1 MRRLLRYDDG
11 LWGTFWIAGMGV
23 LLAWDLAFLNAPA
36 FARLVEALANTLFGA
51 TLAVLFTLLFGWAA
65 GVGGYLFEQ
74 HKRRLPSLALS
85 YFMNLI
91 RSIPQMIGILGGYIV
106 LTILI
111 EREIL
116 QSQLVQLLWMSFTI
130 SVFTFPELAD
140 VIRER
145 IEYYRRS
152 DFFDAMLCSGVRESR
167 IINFD
172 ILWKNSIAHIAQKLV
187 STFAMAIFLQ
197 CSIDFIISVGL
208 STDVSLT
215 NFPVTLG
222 GMLATMDSKQ
232 DILAISM
239 LFEEIGYWPNLLF
252 RHLQGV
258 SAAFSLVFTLV
269 CMYRVSNGLIR
280 RHNL

>member
-1 MRRLLRYDDG
+1 
-11 LWGTFWIAGMGV
+11 
-23 LLAWDLAFLNAPA
+23 
-36 FARLVEALANTLFGA
+36 
-51 TLAVLFTLLFGWAA
+51 
-65 GVGGYLFEQ
+65 
-74 HKRRLPSLALS
+74 
-85 YFMNLI
+85 
-91 RSIPQMIGILGGYIV
+91 
-106 LTILI
+106 
-111 EREIL
+111 
-116 QSQLVQLLWMSFTI
+116 
-130 SVFTFPELAD
+130 
-140 VIRER
+140 
-145 IEYYRRS
+145 
-152 DFFDAMLCSGVRESR
+152 MLCSGVRESR

>member
-116 QSQLVQLLWMSFTI
+116 QSQLLQLLWMSFTI

-152 DFFDAMLCSGVRESR
+152 DFFDALLCSGVRESR